1 MKKTAI
7 VNANSFAR
15 YFPEYITQ
23 LEERVGE
30 VKRFKF
36 DADISAEDLAKELE
50 GYSYL
55 IVGTTPKFSEEF
67 FAKCPSVEYIA
78 RFGIGY
84 NNVDVLGAKKHD
96 VIASNIPGSVE
107 KEDVAE
113 HALGLLMALS
123 KHIPDGFK
131 AASNDEWNTERGRFL
146 GSRIVNKT
154 VGICGV
160 GNIGSTFGRI
170 MKEGFGCKIL
180 AYDPFLSEGQIKERG
195 AKKCSLEELLK
206 ESDIISMHINLT
218 KESYHMINEENIKLM
233 KPQAYLINTARGELV
248 DEYAIAKAL
257 ENNMIGGYGADVI
270 ENEPIKMDH
279 PLLKQPHAIITPH
292 LGTYNREC
300 NAMMCQSVVDD
311 VVRVYHHETPSVVLE
326 R

>member
-113 HALGLLMALS
+113 HALG
-123 KHIPDGFK
+123 
-131 AASNDEWNTERGRFL
+131 
-146 GSRIVNKT
+146 V
-154 VGICGV
+154 
-160 GNIGSTFGRI
+160 
-170 MKEGFGCKIL
+170 
-180 AYDPFLSEGQIKERG
+180 
-195 AKKCSLEELLK
+195 
-206 ESDIISMHINLT
+206 
-218 KESYHMINEENIKLM
+218 
-233 KPQAYLINTARGELV
+233 
-248 DEYAIAKAL
+248 
-257 ENNMIGGYGADVI
+257 
-270 ENEPIKMDH
+270 
-279 PLLKQPHAIITPH
+279 
-292 LGTYNREC
+292 
-300 NAMMCQSVVDD
+300 
-311 VVRVYHHETPSVVLE
+311 
-326 R
+326 